1 MTPTSPIVRSVFAPA
16 AAGLVLLVV
25 AAGSQGRPAAAA
37 DGAIPVAPRLLPE
50 QTLVYLRLDDAQQ
63 FRDDFANSSLGRML
77 DDPKMRPF
85 SSDLFA
91 LAAEL
96 FQRVGNEIGV
106 SLDELLAIPHGQVA
120 LAIVPTRLPEDRN
133 SEQGRAAPKDE
144 SPEAI
149 RERIERQRRLNNGF
163 SSVLMIDAD
172 GNIDRL
178 LSIVERIEQRMLDS
192 GFVRREERVDK
203 TTLVRLL
210 PPREGRSPVE
220 YFQRGG
226 NLVIGLGDYTA
237 SDVLDRWMKTS
248 RERSLADS
256 ADFAAVMGR
265 SIGAEAEQPQITF
278 YVDPFRIVERAIKRG
293 GAAALVWPIV
303 EDLGIGKIRGAG
315 GSMFRGGE
323 TFDEVTHFHVLIDT
337 PRDGFFGVLRP
348 TSGETAPPDWVPADV
363 ASYTTLHWNL
373 KATVDNLE
381 RIIDRFQGEGAFDRQ
396 AISGLK
402 RSLDVDLREDLL
414 ATLTGR
420 YVGLRWLEP
429 PVTLNSQAQIY
440 AVQVTSAAKAEEI
453 FGRIRAKRP
462 NDFTP
467 EIVGGKTVYFLRGG
481 PRNLPSG
488 FRQPEPC
495 VMQLGDFFLFSDSR
509 VLVERAIR
517 AASGNV
523 ARLVG
528 EPDYALVSS
537 ELGVKLDGEAPFLVT
552 FIRGSE
558 FIRQIYEMTKS
569 DDARRFLRTMGE
581 NNPIAGQVYNLLER
595 NELPPYEE
603 FKKYFAPGGLF
614 GYDQPT
620 GIHVGSF
627 TLRPLDP

>member
-163 SSVLMIDAD
+163 SSVLMIDAAE
-172 GNIDRL
+172 NVDRL